1 MVLYPE
7 SLLMMLYSIYLKHQ
21 AKTGDSLMGV
31 EDFRLMFEEQQ
42 EVIAKLLE
50 EEVTGSKSKEDK
62 EEKIWHYV

>member
-21 AKTGDSLMGV
+21 AKTGDSLMGL

-42 EVIAKLLE
+42 EAIAKLLE
-50 EEVTGSKSKEDK
+50 EENINSTSELKTEKE
-62 EEKIWHYV
+62 IWH

>member
-21 AKTGDSLMGV
+21 AKTGDSLMGL

-62 EEKIWHYV
+62 EEKIWH